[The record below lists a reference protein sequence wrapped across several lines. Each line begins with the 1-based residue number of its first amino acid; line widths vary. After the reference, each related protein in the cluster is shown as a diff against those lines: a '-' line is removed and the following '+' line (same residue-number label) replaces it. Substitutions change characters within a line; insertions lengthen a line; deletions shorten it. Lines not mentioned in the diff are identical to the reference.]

1 LDRMIFFGE
10 DHLRL
15 AVREYLAHYHTERN
29 HQGLKNA
36 LISPARTTANVT
48 GRVERKERLGGTLSY
63 YFRNAA

>member
-1 LDRMIFFGE
+1 MIFFGE

-29 HQGLKNA
+29 HQCRQNS
-36 LISPARTTANVT
+36 LIFPATTVGNIT
-48 GRVERKERLGGTLSY
+48 GKVERKHRLGGTLSY